1 MNLLRLC
8 GAVVLILAPLAS
20 VSSLRAASIHKDDD
34 ESSLITGATP
44 ELVFDDTPGNHG
56 QAYSFFQDGADFGDL
71 GLIPGSF
78 LFGGNT
84 SYYFTG
90 SQVVTIISAIT
101 DPGQSKLP
109 LDDPRTRIVTFTLPD
124 TPNFHADVLSHG
136 LDGGHEGDDAARVA
150 TPEPPA
156 GFLFLCS
163 GLGLIS
169 LYATSR
175 MRRISSLCAVEEG

>member
-8 GAVVLILAPLAS
+8 GAVFLVVAPLAS
-20 VSSLRAASIHKDDD
+20 VSTLRADSIHKDDD
-34 ESSLITGATP
+34 ESSLITGVAP
-44 ELVFDDTPGNHG
+44 ELVFDDTPGTQG

-101 DPGQSKLP
+101 DPGQSTLP

-124 TPNFHADVLSHG
+124 TANFHADVLSHG
-136 LDGGHEGDDAARVA
+136 LDGGHEGDDAATVK

-175 MRRISSLCAVEEG
+175 VRWIRFSCAAAEG